1 MRHIATEKSF
11 VIDRACEVTR
21 LISLCKLLARFLTE
35 AARQPYGRTSRTN
48 YVDARANLGPNEPFL
63 RCEVPVSI
71 RERKRPRQP
80 SQSMTE
86 SQVLT
91 ALWMGAFLLVHLGV
105 IARVILRPHREP
117 ASRVA
122 WIVVMIVLPVI
133 GILTYILLG
142 ETSIGRRRMSR
153 LHAVLA
159 AMPDLTKAPGMDSPN
174 LQPKI
179 PETYAHLFR
188 LGHSINGFEPVGGN
202 CASLL
207 PDSNATIESMVA
219 DIDASQN
226 HVHLISYI
234 WLPDNNGLKMVE
246 ALQRAVARKVI
257 CRAMADGL
265 GSRIMI
271 ESPHWKA
278 MQAAGVQVA
287 TALPIGNPLLRPL
300 RGRIDLRNHRKILV
314 IDNRITYCGSQNCA
328 DPEFRIKAKFAPWV
342 DAVMRFE
349 GPIARQN
356 QYLFA
361 SDWMTQ
367 MDGDLTPLLCQPLPP
382 GDPGLTAQVIGTG
395 PTVYNSAMPEV
406 FETLLYT
413 ARRELVITTPYYV
426 PDEAMQTALCA
437 SARRGV
443 TTTIIFPARNDS
455 WIVGAASRSYY
466 SDLLAAGV
474 RIYEYEG
481 GLLHTKSLTLD
492 GEVTLIGSANMDRRS
507 FDLNYENNILFYDPT
522 LTAEMRR
529 RQDAYLARSQR
540 VTAETVAQ
548 WPMTRQLWNNTIA
561 MLGPIL

>member
-1 MRHIATEKSF
+1 
-11 VIDRACEVTR
+11 
-21 LISLCKLLARFLTE
+21 
-35 AARQPYGRTSRTN
+35 
-48 YVDARANLGPNEPFL
+48 
-63 RCEVPVSI
+63 
-71 RERKRPRQP
+71 
-80 SQSMTE
+80 MTE

-91 ALWMGAFLLVHLGV
+91 ALWAVAVFMVHLGV
-105 IARVILRPHREP
+105 IVRVILRPHRDP

-122 WIVVMIVLPVI
+122 WIVVVIVLPVI

-142 ETSIGRRRMSR
+142 ETSIGRRRVSR

-159 AMPDLTKAPGMDSPN
+159 TMPDLTRAPGMDSPTV
-174 LQPKI
+174 QPKI
-179 PETYAHLFR
+179 PEAYAHIFR
-188 LGHSINGFEPVGGN
+188 LGYSVNGFEPVGGN
-202 CASLL
+202 RGTLL

-219 DIDASQN
+219 DIDVSQD
-226 HVHLISYI
+226 HVHLIFYI
-234 WLPDNNGLKMVE
+234 WLPDNNGLQVVN
-246 ALQRAVARKVI
+246 ALKRAATRRVT
-257 CRAMADGL
+257 CRVMADGL

-278 MQAAGVQVA
+278 MQNAGVQVA

-328 DPEFRIKAKFAPWV
+328 DPEFRIKARFAPWV
-342 DAVMRFE
+342 DAMMRFE

-361 SDWMTQ
+361 SDWMGQ
-367 MDGDLTPLLCQPLPP
+367 MGGDLTPLLRQPLPR
-382 GDPGLTAQVIGTG
+382 GEPGLTAQVIGTG

-413 ARRELVITTPYYV
+413 ARQELVITTPYYV
-426 PDEAMQTALCA
+426 PDEAMQNALCA

-507 FDLNYENNILFYDPT
+507 FDLNYENNVLFYDPS

-529 RQDAYLARSQR
+529 RQDTYLACSRPI
-540 VTAETVAQ
+540 TADVVAQ
-548 WPMTRQLWNNTIA
+548 WPMTRRFWNNTIA

>member
-1 MRHIATEKSF
+1 MTKS
-11 VIDRACEVTR
+11 E
-21 LISLCKLLARFLTE
+21 
-35 AARQPYGRTSRTN
+35 
-48 YVDARANLGPNEPFL
+48 
-63 RCEVPVSI
+63 
-71 RERKRPRQP
+71 
-80 SQSMTE
+80 
-86 SQVLT
+86 VLT
-91 ALWMGAFLLVHLGV
+91 ALWTGAFFLVHLAV

-117 ASRVA
+117 ASRIA
-122 WIVVMIVLPVI
+122 WLVVIIVLPVI
-133 GILTYILLG
+133 GILTYIFLG
-142 ETSIGRRRMSR
+142 ETSIGRRRVSR
-153 LHAVLA
+153 LCAVLA
-159 AMPDLTKAPGMDSPN
+159 TMPDLTKAPGMDAPN
-174 LQPKI
+174 LQPKV

-188 LGHSINGFEPVGGN
+188 LGHSVNGFEPVGGN
-202 CASLL
+202 CATLL
-207 PDSNATIESMVA
+207 PDSNASVDSMVA
-219 DIDASQN
+219 DIDAAKD
-226 HVHLISYI
+226 HVHLIVYI
-234 WLPDNNGLKMVE
+234 WLPDNNGLKLLE
-246 ALQRAVARKVI
+246 ALKRAAARKVM

-265 GSRIMI
+265 GSHIMI
-271 ESPHWKA
+271 QSPHWKA

-287 TALPIGNPLLRPL
+287 TALAIGNPILRPL

-342 DAVMRFE
+342 DAMMRFE

-361 SDWMTQ
+361 SDWMAQ
-367 MDGDLTPLLCQPLPP
+367 MGGDLTSLLRQPMPP

-426 PDEAMQTALCA
+426 PDEGMQTALCA

-443 TTTIIFPARNDS
+443 RTIIIFPARNDS
-455 WIVGAASRSYY
+455 WIVGAASHSYY

-492 GEVTLIGSANMDRRS
+492 GEITLIGSANMDRRS
-507 FDLNYENNILFYDPT
+507 FDLNYENNILIYDAT
-522 LTAEMRR
+522 MTAAMQE
-529 RQDAYLARSQR
+529 RQRQYLAKSQP
-540 VTAETVAQ
+540 VTLEMVRA
-548 WPMTRQLWNNTIA
+548 WSLPRRFWNNTLA